1 MSHKFIIFFI
11 IGLFIMLFTTV
22 SANANKG
29 ESTARK
35 ESRTAIVLASFGTTV
50 PTAVSSII
58 NIQKQIKQAFPGVPV
73 KISFTSNIIRSVWKK
88 RQSEASKWLDQGIP
102 EEILYGKNIIATL
115 GDLLEEGYKD
125 IIVQPSHIF
134 FMEQSHDLNQYVS
147 ALASIRTLKTKWRP
161 FGKLI
166 MGRPALGMPG
176 DRYSY
181 HEDLE
186 KALKTLEADVNS
198 ARNEG
203 AALVYMAH
211 GNEHLS
217 TGIYCEAQKKMRAL
231 YPDVQIY
238 FGAVEGFPTLDD
250 VVTAITH
257 CQTKK
262 VLLKPFMIVAGD
274 HAINDMASDEDDSWK
289 SVLSKAG
296 FQVTPILKGLGENS
310 AFNQIFIDH
319 IKDCA
324 KDNGISLVS
333 Q

>member
-1 MSHKFIIFFI
+1 MSHKVIC
-11 IGLFIMLFTTV
+11 LCLSTLLIMLFSTISV
-22 SANANKG
+22 NADQDK
-29 ESTARK
+29 STDRK

-58 NIQKQIKQAFPGVPV
+58 NIQKEIEQTFPGVPV

-147 ALASIRTLKTKWRP
+147 ALASIRTMKAKWRP
-161 FGKLI
+161 FGKLV

-186 KALKTLEADVNS
+186 KALKTLKADVNS
-198 ARNEG
+198 AREKG

-211 GNEHLS
+211 GNEHMS
-217 TGIYCEAQKKMRAL
+217 VGIYGEAQKKMREL
-231 YPDVQIY
+231 YPDVQTY
-238 FGAVEGFPTLDD
+238 FGAVEGFPSLDD
-250 VVTAITH
+250 VVINLSH
-257 CQTKK
+257 CQSKK

-274 HAINDMASDEDDSWK
+274 HAINDMASSEDDSWK
-289 SVLSKAG
+289 SVLRKAG
-296 FQVTPILKGLGENS
+296 FQVTPILKGLGENR
-310 AFNQIFIDH
+310 AFSRIFVDH

-324 KDNGISLVS
+324 RDNNISLGT